1 MSIQARKKFKIL
13 LLGDN
18 CVDVYQFGHVD
29 RISPEAPVPIFKFS
43 HEEQRPGMGGNVLK
57 NFAALGCDVVLISDD
72 LLCKKTR
79 LIDIKSGQQL
89 LRIDEDIPAKPL
101 RPGVVIDIK
110 SYDAIVISDYCKGVV
125 SYELVEWAIKQGLP
139 VFVDTKKKD
148 LVRFEGAFVKI
159 NQEEFK
165 TITSSCSELIITQG
179 PAGAL
184 YKGQHFETTSVQ
196 VLDVTGA
203 GDTFLA
209 ALVYKYL
216 KTKDITKAIKFANTA
231 ASITVQHLGVYSPT
245 LKEIK

>member
-1 MSIQARKKFKIL
+1 MNIRAQKRFKIL

-18 CVDVYQFGHVD
+18 CTDVYQFGNVD
-29 RISPEAPVPIFKFS
+29 RISPEAPVPVFRFS
-43 HEEQRPGMGGNVLK
+43 HEEQRPGMGGNVLQ
-57 NFAALGCDVVLISDD
+57 NFAALGCDVVFISDD

-89 LRIDEDIPAKPL
+89 IRIDEDIPAKPV
-101 RPGVVIDIK
+101 RPGFVAEVD

-125 SYELVEWAIKQGLP
+125 TYELIEWAIKQGLP

-148 LVRFEGAFVKI
+148 LSRLEGAFVKI
-159 NQEEFK
+159 NQEEYK
-165 TITSSCSELIITQG
+165 TINSSCTDLIVTLG
-179 PAGAL
+179 SNGAL
-184 YKGQHFETTSVQ
+184 YKGQQFDTKSVQ

-216 KTKDITKAIKFANTA
+216 KTKNIKKAIKFANSA
-231 ASITVQHLGVYSPT
+231 ASVTVQHLGVYSPS